1 MAVRVDPQRN
11 RDVTLQGV
19 TIRTRNLRGTV
30 DVITPQAGRTRSPG
44 EATRIDLTL
53 ADHGLV
59 TQQTV
64 IINGQLTPRAAAGAD
79 APVRGTADRPEE
91 FDIEVAPPAAG
102 FGQVVLQQDALTG
115 ALRWSLPEP
124 ASEPAGDATR
134 GGPRTVR
141 YRLKVDAAPEDV
153 ADGADRGIGSWIVK
167 KVVKI
172 LTYKLAAKVIKSVA
186 NYFARKWER
195 KNRPYGLY
203 QLGDNNIMSGER
215 LSPDWANLS
224 GRKTLMLVHGTFST
238 CAGGFGGLSDATVG
252 ELRHRYDNRILAF
265 DHYTITEDPVDNIRW
280 LLKEAGSNSLNLD
293 LLCHSRGGLVSRVLA
308 EGYPDSNLD
317 LGRVNVDRLVFTAAP
332 NAGTVLTDTD
342 KLGSYIDL
350 FTNLFTLASNPILDG
365 LAGLIELVKD
375 VAANSVDGLTGLQS
389 MRPNGKFLTDLN
401 NQQTGP
407 GNGYLSIAADF
418 EPAGGGSPILWT
430 LDQIADG
437 AFTMATNDLVVPTDG
452 VYAGNGSSR
461 FPIPVDR
468 RLDLDKSRA
477 IIHTDYFRH
486 GDVQQQ
492 ILSWLPG

>member
-1 MAVRVDPQRN
+1 
-11 RDVTLQGV
+11 
-19 TIRTRNLRGTV
+19 
-30 DVITPQAGRTRSPG
+30 
-44 EATRIDLTL
+44 
-53 ADHGLV
+53 
-59 TQQTV
+59 
-64 IINGQLTPRAAAGAD
+64 
-79 APVRGTADRPEE
+79 
-91 FDIEVAPPAAG
+91 
-102 FGQVVLQQDALTG
+102 
-115 ALRWSLPEP
+115 
-124 ASEPAGDATR
+124 
-134 GGPRTVR
+134 
-141 YRLKVDAAPEDV
+141 LKVDAAPEDV

-430 LDQIADG
+430 LDKIADG